1 MWKGKTKKETS
12 TKQIRNQTKFPF
24 QQPNNKLQPNRSNI
38 TPFHSNQP
46 KTQRPSSPP
55 PKKKSATC
63 QNPNLPPNARKIR
76 AKLELQTI
84 KQKSKIPDS
93 DTKTE
98 DNVADF
104 KLIKQTTKAREK
116 KKINNN
122 EEEFIH
128 KITSPKK
135 KNAKFTRRLDSNWNQ
150 EHRENEI

>member
-98 DNVADF
+98 DNVTDF
-104 KLIKQTTKAREK
+104 KLIKQTKKSREK
-116 KKINNN
+116 KKHQQQWRR
-122 EEEFIH
+122 IH
-128 KITSPKK
+128 SLNHITKK
-135 KNAKFTRRLDSNWNQ
+135 KRKIHTKIRFKLKSRA
-150 EHRENEI
+150 